1 MYGILCVM
9 KTATIREAQH
19 NFSALL
25 KLVQRGEEVQVLSRK
40 TPVARIVPATHAI
53 LSPGKVNWSGHQ
65 IKLKKLWK
73 GKGAK
78 GTSTDDL
85 LNELRGD
92 R

>member
-1 MYGILCVM
+1 M

-25 KLVQRGEEVQVLSRK
+25 RLVQRGEEIEVLSRK
-40 TPVARIVPATHAI
+40 TPVARIVPAFPA
-53 LSPGKVNWSGHQ
+53 LSSPRKANWSDHGMR
-65 IKLKKLWK
+65 LKRLWK
-73 GKGAK
+73 GKSAG
-78 GTSTDDL
+78 GSSTEDL